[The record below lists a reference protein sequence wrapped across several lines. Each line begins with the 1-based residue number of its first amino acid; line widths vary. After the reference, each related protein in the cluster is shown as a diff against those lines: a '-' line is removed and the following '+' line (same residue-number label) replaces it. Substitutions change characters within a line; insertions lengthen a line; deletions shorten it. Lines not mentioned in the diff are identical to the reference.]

1 MKVSL
6 EVTINGKGTMNDKF
20 NATGPEGLL
29 GGMHKCFSLMW
40 LWLQIALHTTSRWYF
55 SCTLFN
61 HADNVA
67 HKKFAIELRVFS
79 SITTAAMFLF
89 FSSSKMHY
97 TNISTC
103 CMRVLTWTWRHN
115 EVLRRDPPILPHT
128 AVWRWITDIKLALF
142 VYYIAILIENIT
154 VRLKGVVKYKQ
165 QRERA
170 VWLVFL

>member
-20 NATGPEGLL
+20 YATGPEGLL

-79 SITTAAMFLF
+79 SITTAAMLLF
-89 FSSSKMHY
+89 FLLPKCTIQIYRRAACEYLPERDVIMKYWDVTLPFSHTRPYEGESQISSLHY
-97 TNISTC
+97 LC
-103 CMRVLTWTWRHN
+103 
-115 EVLRRDPPILPHT
+115 
-128 AVWRWITDIKLALF
+128 ITLQ
-142 VYYIAILIENIT
+142 Y
-154 VRLKGVVKYKQ
+154 
-165 QRERA
+165 
-170 VWLVFL
+170 